1 MKNFWLGFAAAI
13 VILPISV
20 LAYVWLGLAGVQANV
35 PPPAW
40 ERHLMTAAVR
50 ISVARRAERKKPEAA
65 GPQNED
71 QIVAGGKLYMNGC
84 AGCHG
89 ELGKPFREDRSLYP
103 PVPQLPHVGTQYTEP
118 QIYWI
123 VKHGIRMTA
132 MSAYRPF
139 YSEKELW
146 SIAAF
151 VHEIRNLPSGVQG
164 RILAKPKD
172 SGATQ

>member
-1 MKNFWLGFAAAI
+1 MKNFLLGFAAAV
-13 VILPISV
+13 VILPTSV
-20 LAYVWLGLAGVQANV
+20 LVCFWLGLADMQANV
-35 PPPAW
+35 PPPFW
-40 ERHLMTAAVR
+40 ERHLMTTTVH
-50 ISVARRAERKKPEAA
+50 ISVALRAERTKPESA
-65 GPQNED
+65 GSGSED
-71 QIVAGGKLYMNGC
+71 QVVAGGKLYMNGC

-89 ELGKPFREDRSLYP
+89 GLGKPFREDQSSYP

-132 MSAYRPF
+132 MSDYGPF

-151 VHEIRNLPSGVQG
+151 IHQIRNLPPGVQD
-164 RILAKPKD
+164 RILAKSPN
-172 SGATQ
+172 ARP

>member
-13 VILPISV
+13 VILPMSV
-20 LAYVWLGLAGVQANV
+20 FVYFWLGVGDMQANV

-40 ERHLMTAAVR
+40 ERHLMTTAVHN
-50 ISVARRAERKKPEAA
+50 SVARRAERKKPETADLA
-65 GPQNED
+65 DDD

-89 ELGKPFREDRSLYP
+89 ELGKLFREDRSLYP

-118 QIYWI
+118 QICWI
-123 VKHGIRMTA
+123 LKHGIRMTA
-132 MSAYRPF
+132 MSAYGSF

-151 VHEIRNLPSGVQG
+151 VHEIRNLSPGVQH
-164 RILAKPKD
+164 RILAKSQVASP
-172 SGATQ
+172 